1 MTAST
6 TPLDTLTELAREA
19 RDQAGQI
26 LANERNNERTVAQQL
41 ESLGTYRQEYAQRLQ
56 RAMCQGIDPAT
67 MHNYQQFLGALDDA
81 LARAHQ
87 ALIDQQQRVTKTQKQ
102 WQSKQCKLSSYE
114 TLTARRLLQEQLAAA
129 RREQRLSDEFVT
141 NQEIR
146 RRLQHQDA

>member
-1 MTAST
+1 MTASK
-6 TPLDTLTELAREA
+6 PLDTLTDLAREA

-26 LANERNNERTVAQQL
+26 LANERNNERAVAQQL
-41 ESLGTYRQEYAQRLQ
+41 ESLGNYRQEYAQRLQ

-67 MHNYQQFLGALDDA
+67 MGNYQQFLGALDDA
-81 LARAHQ
+81 LERARQ
-87 ALIDQQQRVTKTQKQ
+87 ALIAQQQRVTKTQQQ

-114 TLTARRLLQEQLAAA
+114 TLTARRVLQEQLAET

-141 NQEIR
+141 NREVR